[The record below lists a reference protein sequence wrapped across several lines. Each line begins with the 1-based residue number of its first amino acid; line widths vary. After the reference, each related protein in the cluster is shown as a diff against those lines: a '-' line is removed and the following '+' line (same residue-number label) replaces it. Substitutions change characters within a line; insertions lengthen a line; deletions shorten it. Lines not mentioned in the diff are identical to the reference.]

1 MKNTIINIEIIK
13 KIASALGE
21 LNEKIIF
28 VGGAIISMYVND
40 PAADDVRPT
49 KDIDLT
55 VKVATYTELEN
66 IRVELNKKG
75 FKQSSDNFLPCK

>member
-75 FKQSSDNFLPCK
+75 FKQSSNFLPCK

>member
-1 MKNTIINIEIIK
+1 
-13 KIASALGE
+13 
-21 LNEKIIF
+21 
-28 VGGAIISMYVND
+28 MYVND

-75 FKQSSDNFLPCK
+75 FKQSSNFLPCK

>member
-28 VGGAIISMYVND
+28 VGGATISMYVND
-40 PAADDVRPT
+40 PAAADVRPT

-75 FKQSSDNFLPCK
+75 FKQSSNFLPCK